1 MIFLIMIP
9 WKSLLYRMK
18 GQLLEQT
25 YVSKKGIFEMSES
38 KEEQEDA
45 FNHGKNKKKSFE
57 TFSFYKDPS
66 TRAFSYIEKK
76 KKK

>member
-1 MIFLIMIP
+1 MIP

-45 FNHGKNKKKSFE
+45 FNHGKNKKSPLKRFHFTKILLQE
-57 TFSFYKDPS
+57 HFH
-66 TRAFSYIEKK
+66 I
-76 KKK
+76 